1 MRQDSSADWTHI
13 IRSSVNAEKVAFKKH
28 SILRMR
34 QRDISVEE
42 FKEAMAHAEVIQFYD
57 DDRPFPSALVL
68 GFTTSGRPLHAVVAL
83 DEENEQIWII
93 TLYEPSVENWNEEF
107 KERRE

>member
-1 MRQDSSADWTHI
+1 MRQNSSEGWTRI
-13 IRSSVNAEKVAFKKH
+13 IRSSVSAEKVAFKKH
-28 SILRMR
+28 SVLRMR
-34 QRDISVEE
+34 QRAISVEE
-42 FKEAMAHAEVIQFYD
+42 FKEAMAHAEIIQFYD

-83 DEENEQIWII
+83 DEKNEQIWII
-93 TLYEPSVENWNEEF
+93 TLYEPSVENWNAEF